1 MSLINILHTLLI
13 KPLELVFEIIYSIA
27 NGIIGN
33 PGLSIIALSLTMNI
47 LVLPLYMRAD
57 AMQAEEQEVEKKLS
71 RWVSHIKK
79 TFKGD
84 ERFMMLQ
91 TYYRLNDY
99 KPTYALRGSLSLFL
113 EIPFFIAAYRFLSH
127 LDIIKGVSFGPIADL
142 GAPDGIIAIGGLSIN
157 LLPILMTAINIVSGA
172 IYTKGASLKT
182 KLQLWSMA
190 LIFLIFL
197 YKSPAGLVFYWTL
210 NNLFSLI
217 KNVFYKLKNPRLIIS
232 IISSLAGVLIGIF
245 VLSRGIYS
253 NRQKLI
259 LCFLGL
265 ILQLP
270 LIIYII
276 KSKLP
281 VKEISDKKKSK
292 NSVLVFILSSFFIAI
307 LVGCLIPSTV
317 ISTSAAEFVDIVLF
331 NNPLYYVGYSTLIA
345 CGLFVVWM
353 AIFYYLTGK
362 EWKWLFTE
370 IVFATAVVF
379 AVDYMFFGTKL
390 GNLSPQLQFDNSPYF
405 MHKEMLINML
415 VIIGILGLCHILY
428 TKLPKLVVPILL
440 SGIVVL
446 SFMGIK
452 NISSISSTYHEVVR
466 TQERDNELPK
476 LRLSRTEKNVV
487 VIMMDRMISYYVP
500 YIMNEKPELYSSWD
514 GFTYYPNCAT
524 YGRKTNAATPSLYG
538 GYEYIPTEL
547 NKRSDE
553 LLGDKQ
559 NEALKVMPVLFD
571 ENGYDVTVCDPT
583 FAGYGWIP
591 DTSIYNDYP
600 DINAYVTMGRVNP
613 DTSGTKAQIK
623 ITARN
628 FICYSFMKV
637 APVVM
642 QTSIYNNGNYYSTV
656 NLEETGVAG
665 QVMYGISR
673 SSGLD
678 SNFMNSYN
686 VLKEMNNMTEVS
698 DSSSG
703 GFVMMSND
711 TTHSPCL
718 LKEPEYVPSS
728 NIDNTSF
735 DDKNHIKYSAD
746 GSSIDIADEVNMPH
760 YQVNMATMLKL
771 GEWFDYLREEGVWDN
786 TKIIIVSDHGYEI
799 GLDKN
804 RMIPGKLGGTEDHI
818 FDLAELQSTL
828 LVKNYGSKGF
838 YVDNQFM
845 TEADV
850 PTLATKGN
858 IENPVNPFTGKAI
871 ENSEKNNGVES
882 IFVHNVD
889 VNLNNGTTFLPEE
902 WFSVHDNIF
911 EYDNWKYL
919 GYY

>member
-1 MSLINILHTLLI
+1 MSLITIIYTLLI
-13 KPLELVFEIIYSIA
+13 KPLELIFEIIYSIA

-57 AMQAEEQEVEKKLS
+57 AMQAEEQEVEKNLS
-71 RWVSHIKK
+71 HWVTHIKK

-91 TYYRLNDY
+91 TYYRQNNY
-99 KPTYALRGSLSLFL
+99 KPTYALRGSLSLLL
-113 EIPFFIAAYRFLSH
+113 EIPFFISAYRFLSH
-127 LDIIKGVSFGPIADL
+127 LNILMGVSFGPIADL
-142 GAPDGIIAIGGLSIN
+142 GAPDGIIVIGGLSIN
-157 LLPILMTAINIVSGA
+157 LLPILMTVINIISGA
-172 IYTKGASLKT
+172 IYTKGAPLKT
-182 KLQLWSMA
+182 KLQLWAMA
-190 LIFLIFL
+190 LVFLVFL
-197 YKSPAGLVFYWTL
+197 YRSPAGLVFYWTL

-232 IISSLAGVLIGIF
+232 IISSLTGVLIAVF

-253 NRQKLI
+253 NRQKFI
-259 LCFLGL
+259 LCFIGFV
-265 ILQLP
+265 LQLP
-270 LIIYII
+270 LIIYVI

-281 VKEISDKKKSK
+281 TKDKVDKKEDK
-292 NSVLVFILSSFFIAI
+292 NNVWVFVLSAFFIAI

-317 ISTSAAEFVDIVLF
+317 ISASAAEFVDIVLF
-331 NNPLYYVGYSTLIA
+331 NNPLYYVAYSTLIA

-370 IVFATAVVF
+370 IVFAAGVVF
-379 AVDYMFFGTKL
+379 VVDYMFFGTKL

-415 VIIGILGLCHILY
+415 VIIGVLGLCHILY
-428 TKLPKLVVPILL
+428 TKLPNVVVPVLL

-446 SFMGIK
+446 SFMSVK
-452 NISSISSTYHEVVR
+452 NIRSINTTYHEVVK
-466 TQERDNELPK
+466 TQKKSEELPTLK
-476 LRLSRTEKNVV
+476 LSRTEKNVV
-487 VIMMDRMISYYVP
+487 VIMMDRMIADYVP
-500 YIMNEKPELYSSWD
+500 YLMTEKPELYDSWD
-514 GFTYYPNCAT
+514 GFVYYPNCAT

-538 GYEYIPTEL
+538 GYEYTPKEL

-591 DTSIYNDYP
+591 DTSIYDDYP

-613 DTSGTKAQIK
+613 DTSGKKTQIK
-623 ITARN
+623 IIARN

-656 NLEETGVAG
+656 NLEQMGVAG

-686 VLKEMNNMTEVS
+686 VLKELSNMTEVNDGS
-698 DSSSG
+698 AG
-703 GFVMMSND
+703 GFIMMSND

-718 LKEPEYVPSS
+718 LQEPEYVPSS
-728 NIDNTSF
+728 TVDNTLF
-735 DDKNHIKYSAD
+735 DEYNHIKD
-746 GSSIDIADEVNMPH
+746 CPNGSIDIADETNMTH

-786 TKIIIVSDHGYEI
+786 TKIIVVSDHGGET
-799 GLDKN
+799 GLDEN

-818 FDLAELQSTL
+818 FDLSELQSTL
-828 LVKNYGSKGF
+828 LVKDYASKGF
-838 YVDNQFM
+838 WVDDQFM

-850 PTLATKGN
+850 PTIATEGN

-882 IFVHNVD
+882 IFIHNYD
-889 VNLNNGTTFLPEE
+889 INLNNGTTFLPEE

-911 EYDNWKYL
+911 ETDNWKYL